1 MMRETLSQTDLLELP
16 LIAFFFFLATF
27 TIVVARVIAR
37 GRKDSRY
44 AALECLPLA
53 ADTDIARAQPEHSHD
68 S

>member
-16 LIAFFFFLATF
+16 LLAFFFFLVTF
-27 TIVVARVIAR
+27 TFVVARVIAR

-53 ADTDIARAQPEHSHD
+53 ADADIRSAQPEHPHD